1 MYYRLII
8 SFRLYVQ
15 PNINLDATE
24 SELRSAFE
32 SHGAVKKLTLPLDK
46 NTQRPR
52 GFAFVQ
58 MSNADET
65 AAAIA
70 ALNESEIGGRTIYVS
85 ESLPKEKVGENK
97 KKYEGK
103 KQSEW
108 TADSSLW

>member
-8 SFRLYVQ
+8 SFRLYV
-15 PNINLDATE
+15 NLDATE

-108 TADSSLW
+108 TADSSL